1 MSVIK
6 SKRKTSKFE
15 VLVNASRMR
24 DLAIKYSLNDF
35 GVENTDELSENDVD
49 YLIFAKNKLRDS
61 MFRIVEY
68 VTKANDIYMKE
79 YAEYCERRKLQDL
92 TIGECH
98 NALQVL
104 QCVINVMHTVK
115 KDVNINKYDQI
126 VDMVGSEI
134 ALVKAWRTSD
144 NLVGERLKKEY
155 YDKTAQSL
163 LVYLTKIIKA
173 CGGQLNVDGVE
184 ESMNTE
190 NAKSNKTDKKSK

>member
-68 VTKANDIYMKE
+68 VTKANDIYMK
-79 YAEYCERRKLQDL
+79 
-92 TIGECH
+92 
-98 NALQVL
+98 
-104 QCVINVMHTVK
+104 
-115 KDVNINKYDQI
+115 
-126 VDMVGSEI
+126 
-134 ALVKAWRTSD
+134 
-144 NLVGERLKKEY
+144 
-155 YDKTAQSL
+155 
-163 LVYLTKIIKA
+163 
-173 CGGQLNVDGVE
+173 
-184 ESMNTE
+184 
-190 NAKSNKTDKKSK
+190 